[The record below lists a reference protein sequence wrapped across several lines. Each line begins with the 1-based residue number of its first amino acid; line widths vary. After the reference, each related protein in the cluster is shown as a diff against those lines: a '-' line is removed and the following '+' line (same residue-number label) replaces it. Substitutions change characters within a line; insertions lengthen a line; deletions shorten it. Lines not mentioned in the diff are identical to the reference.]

1 MLSIFVCSTF
11 EQHQI
16 YVHFSKTKTI
26 HFAIFLG
33 FSTIVVKSYYNYSKF
48 CTYKCYMV
56 RILGVV
62 VMKYVS
68 IHLRINLAVLFNKL
82 TSLVFTSFLLSN
94 DILNRTFTILS
105 T

>member
-1 MLSIFVCSTF
+1 ML
-11 EQHQI
+11 H
-16 YVHFSKTKTI
+16 
-26 HFAIFLG
+26 G
-33 FSTIVVKSYYNYSKF
+33 SYS
-48 CTYKCYMV
+48 
-56 RILGVV
+56 LGVV